1 VLFRSQTDAF
11 RVEEDRAR
19 RIATVRLTRGAT
31 GNKLSAQEIPALGQ
45 AIREAGSRK
54 EFKLVL
60 IRGEG
65 ANFCQGR
72 SPDAPGAAPTTALDI
87 RARITQPILDVY
99 ADVRATPVPVI
110 AVVQGEA
117 KGFGCALVAQC
128 DLAIATDDAFFSL
141 PELDHHL
148 PPTLAISVMLHKVPP
163 KRMLDMVY
171 TRRSI
176 GAMEALALGI
186 LSEVVPRQELDAA
199 LDRTLAHLLDR
210 NRAAL
215 CAVKEYIGAAL
226 YTDPHGAARLAANL
240 LSVVLSSPR
249 EE

>member
-1 VLFRSQTDAF
+1 METDAF

-19 RIATVRLTRGAT
+19 RIATVRLTRAAT
-31 GNKLSAQEIPALGQ
+31 GNKLSAQEIPLLGR
-45 AIREAGSRK
+45 AICEVGSRK
-54 EFKLVL
+54 EFKVVLV
-60 IRGEG
+60 RGDG

-72 SPDAPGAAPTTALDI
+72 SPDPPGTAPTTALGI
-87 RARITQPILDVY
+87 RAGITEAILDVY

-128 DLAIATDDAFFSL
+128 DLAIATDDASFSL

-148 PPTLAISVMLHKVPP
+148 PPTLAISAMLHKVPP
-163 KRMLDMVY
+163 KRILQMVY
-171 TRRSI
+171 TRRTI
-176 GAMEALALGI
+176 GAMEAMSLGI
-186 LSEVVPRQELDAA
+186 LSEVAARHELDAA
-199 LDRTLAHLLDR
+199 LERTLAHLLDR

-226 YTDPHGAARLAANL
+226 YMDPHGAARLAANL
-240 LSVVLSSPR
+240 LSAVLSSPR